1 MCCGEYS
8 EAEGNLLTP
17 CAMAPR
23 VVCLGEALIDRIFER
38 RDDPSPDLPFWIDH
52 PGGAAANVATALA
65 KLGTPS
71 ALITCLGQDPQG
83 QQVAAAL
90 QEAGVDSSAL
100 QWTSAH
106 PTRVVLVNRDAQGER
121 SFVGFSLPDPS
132 RFADAHLEA
141 DSLDFAAFESAQY
154 WVMGTLGLAY
164 PALGHTMR
172 TALAWAKQNGLTTV
186 VDVNWRPVFWPQPE
200 LAAAMIQP
208 FLAQV
213 DVLKL
218 NREEAEWLFETAQA
232 EAIQRRLAAPL
243 VLVTD
248 GAEGCHYATAH
259 LQGYVPAFAVD
270 CEDSTGAGDSFLAGF
285 LHQLDGQGLAMLENA
300 KALRAAIE
308 YASAAGALTVTQ
320 PGAMTAQ
327 PDARAVKAFLYLHNP
342 LMT

>member
-1 MCCGEYS
+1 
-8 EAEGNLLTP
+8 
-17 CAMAPR
+17 MAPR
-23 VVCLGEALIDRIFER
+23 VVCLGEALIDRIFDR
-38 RDDPSPDLPFWIDH
+38 RDEPKPDSPFWTDH
-52 PGGAAANVATALA
+52 PGGAPANVATALA

-71 ALITCLGQDPQG
+71 ALITCLGHDPQG
-83 QQVAAAL
+83 QQVEAAL
-90 QEAGVDSSAL
+90 KEAGVDCSAL
-100 QWTSAH
+100 RWTAAH

-141 DSLDFAAFESAQY
+141 DSLDFTAFESAPY

-164 PALGHTMR
+164 PTLGQTMR
-172 TALAWAKQNGLTTV
+172 TALAWAKQNRLTTV

-200 LAAAMIQP
+200 LATAIIQS
-208 FLAQV
+208 FLGQV
-213 DVLKL
+213 DVIKL
-218 NREEAEWLFETAQA
+218 NRAEAEWLFESSHA

-248 GAEGCHYATAH
+248 GDKGCHYATAN
-259 LQGYVPAFAVD
+259 LQGHVPAFGVD

-285 LHQLDGQGLAMLENA
+285 LHQLDRPGMAMLEDA
-300 KALRAAIE
+300 EALRAAVE
-308 YASAAGALTVTQ
+308 YASAAGALTATQ

-327 PDARAVKAFLYLHNP
+327 PDARAVEAFMYLHNQ